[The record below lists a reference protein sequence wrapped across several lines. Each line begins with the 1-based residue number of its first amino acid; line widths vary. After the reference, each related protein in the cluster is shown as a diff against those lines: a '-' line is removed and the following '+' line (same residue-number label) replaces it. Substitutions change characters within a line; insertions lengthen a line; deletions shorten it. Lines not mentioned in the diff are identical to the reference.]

1 MSLSQLSQR
10 LEKLGVTVS
19 ITSNTVNFDVD
30 EINCKIT
37 FEKEWLT
44 SIKGFYKAR
53 QYAYDVEKRVLTGN
67 RFAEFQVV
75 RLDPGFFYR
84 VEHKFNGKNGDTV
97 RLSPA
102 SKEFCLSYYES
113 EKYALWFSRLVE
125 RLKRR
130 AERRSRSGTLSV
142 RAEELFPNFHTIRFQ
157 PKRKPSNADIKA
169 LAEAPVK
176 ACLFSLSYNRSES
189 WEIFQD
195 INSKGIFYA
204 PPNEDDETLEI
215 PSAEYES
222 SVVTYYKVAKSS
234 QFPSQVFLSY
244 YHILEYHFL
253 RVADEDLHGAV
264 KAQLNDPS
272 FRTDY
277 DNVSKLIATLK
288 KNDSTV
294 DEKEM
299 LRGVLRRYVPE
310 SDFIEFIRSKEK
322 DAGEKLYTGSKE
334 KIFGES
340 FPMKLEQGHAL
351 SNAAAILKHVRNALV
366 HSSDRYTRE
375 DCFLPFSESEDVIIK
390 YIPLVKYLAERVI
403 FSTAK

>member
-1 MSLSQLSQR
+1 MSLSQLSKR
-10 LEKLGVTVS
+10 LKELGATVS
-19 ITSNTVNFDVD
+19 ISSDSLSL
-30 EINCKIT
+30 EIEGIKGKVT
-37 FEKEWLT
+37 FENEWLT

-53 QYAYDVEKRVLTGN
+53 QYSFDIESRVLTGN
-67 RFAEFQVV
+67 RFAEYQVV

-84 VEHKFNGKNGDTV
+84 VDHKFEGKNGDIV
-97 RLSPA
+97 NVSQA
-102 SKEFCLSYYES
+102 SKEFALSYFNS
-113 EKYALWFSRLVE
+113 EKYTLWFGRLVE

-130 AERRSRSGTLSV
+130 SERRSGRSPMRI

-157 PKRKPSNADIKA
+157 PKRKPAKANIKDM
-169 LAEAPVK
+169 AEAPIK
-176 ACLFSLSYNRSES
+176 SCLFSLSYNRNES

-195 INSKGIFYA
+195 VNTKGLVYS

-215 PSAEYES
+215 PNAEYENAA
-222 SVVTYYKVAKSS
+222 VTYYKVARSS
-234 QFPSQVFLSY
+234 QFPSQIFLSF

-272 FRTDY
+272 FRADY

-299 LRGVLRRYVPE
+299 LRGVLRRFVPE
-310 SDFIEFIRSKEK
+310 AEFIEFVKSKEAE
-322 DAGEKLYTGSKE
+322 AGEKLYSGGKQ
-334 KIFGES
+334 KIFGDS
-340 FPMKLEQGHAL
+340 FPMKLEPGHAL

-366 HSSDRYTRE
+366 HSSDRYSRE
-375 DCFLPFSESEDVIIK
+375 DCFLPFSDSEDVIIK
-390 YIPLVKYLAERVI
+390 YIPLVEYLAERVI